1 MMSAQFEHA
10 AQEFHVKKNY
20 ETAAELTKWL
30 MLGVADDQLA
40 SVILHNTCQEIGFWL
55 ARTAGIVSVRVHAGP
70 NGFRQTPSLSN
81 AALYMD
87 WLAMNSV
94 SPPSKEEIV
103 TGLFEV
109 HHWLVQAGR
118 QTHLYFQK

>member
-1 MMSAQFEHA
+1 
-10 AQEFHVKKNY
+10 
-20 ETAAELTKWL
+20 
-30 MLGVADDQLA
+30 
-40 SVILHNTCQEIGFWL
+40 
-55 ARTAGIVSVRVHAGP
+55 
-70 NGFRQTPSLSN
+70 
-81 AALYMD
+81 MD